1 MVSFEIPTISQF
13 NFLNIILIMKEKEL
27 APNFKIPSSNNEEF
41 ELKKNKNNFLII
53 YFYPRDNT
61 PGCTNEAK
69 DFSKLYK
76 EFKKLNCEIFGISK
90 DSIESHKKFISKFK
104 IPFQLLSDEKIVA
117 LKKYRA
123 WGEKSMYGKKFMG
136 IKRTTVL
143 ISPKGK
149 IIKIWNNVKVKE
161 HAKEVLSCLKE
172 SI

>member
-1 MVSFEIPTISQF
+1 MI
-13 NFLNIILIMKEKEL
+13 KENSK
-27 APNFKIPSSNNEEF
+27 ASNFKLPSSNNKTF
-41 ELKKNKNNFLII
+41 EINKSLKQYLVI

-76 EFKKLNCEIFGISK
+76 EFKKLNCDIFGISK
-90 DSIESHKKFISKFK
+90 DSVDSHKKFISKFK

-117 LKKYRA
+117 LKKYGA

-143 ISPKGK
+143 INPKGK
-149 IIKIWNNVKVKE
+149 IIKIWNNVKVKD
-161 HAKEVLSCLKE
+161 HAKEVLKCLKE
-172 SI
+172 AI

>member
-1 MVSFEIPTISQF
+1 MV
-13 NFLNIILIMKEKEL
+13 KENSK
-27 APNFKIPSSNNEEF
+27 APNFKLPSSNNKDF
-41 ELKKNKNNFLII
+41 EIKKSLNQYLVI

-61 PGCTNEAK
+61 PGCTSEAK

-76 EFKKLNCEIFGISK
+76 EFKKLNCDIFGISK
-90 DSIESHKKFISKFK
+90 DSVESHKKFISKFK

-117 LKKYRA
+117 LKKYGA

-143 ISPKGK
+143 INPKGK
-149 IIKIWNNVKVKE
+149 IIKIWNNVKVKD

-172 SI
+172 AI

>member
-1 MVSFEIPTISQF
+1 MI
-13 NFLNIILIMKEKEL
+13 KENSK
-27 APNFKIPSSNNEEF
+27 APNFKLPSSNNKNF
-41 ELKKNKNNFLII
+41 EIKKILSKYMVI

-90 DSIESHKKFISKFK
+90 DSVESHKKFISKFK
-104 IPFQLLSDEKIVA
+104 IPCKLLSDEKIVA
-117 LKKYRA
+117 LKKYGA

-143 ISPKGK
+143 INPKGK
-149 IIKIWNNVKVKE
+149 IIKIWNNVKVKD

-172 SI
+172 AI

>member
-1 MVSFEIPTISQF
+1 MI
-13 NFLNIILIMKEKEL
+13 KENSK
-27 APNFKIPSSNNEEF
+27 APNFKLPSSNNKDF
-41 ELKKNKNNFLII
+41 EIDKSLNQYLVV

-76 EFKKLNCEIFGISK
+76 EFKKLNCEIVGISK

-104 IPFQLLSDEKIVA
+104 IPFHLLSDEKIIA
-117 LKKYRA
+117 LKKYGA

-143 ISPKGK
+143 INPKGK
-149 IIKIWNNVKVKE
+149 IIKIWNNVKVTD
-161 HAKEVLSCLKE
+161 HAKEVLNCLKE
-172 SI
+172 AI

>member
-1 MVSFEIPTISQF
+1 
-13 NFLNIILIMKEKEL
+13 MKEKEL
-27 APNFKIPSSNNEEF
+27 APNFKIPSSNNKEF
-41 ELKKNKNNFLII
+41 ELKKNKNKFLII

-76 EFKKLNCEIFGISK
+76 EFKKLNCDIFGISK
-90 DSIESHKKFISKFK
+90 DSIESHQKFISKFK
-104 IPFQLLSDEKIVA
+104 IPFQLLSDDKIIA
-117 LKKYRA
+117 LKKYGA

-143 ISPKGK
+143 INPKGK
-149 IIKIWNNVKVKE
+149 IIKIWNNVKVKD

-172 SI
+172 AI

>member
-1 MVSFEIPTISQF
+1 MV
-13 NFLNIILIMKEKEL
+13 KENSK
-27 APNFKIPSSNNEEF
+27 APNFKLPSSNNKDF
-41 ELKKNKNNFLII
+41 EIKKSLNQYLVI

-76 EFKKLNCEIFGISK
+76 KFKKLNCEIVGISK
-90 DSIESHKKFISKFK
+90 DNIESHNKFISKFK
-104 IPFQLLSDEKIVA
+104 IPFQLLSDEKIIA

-143 ISPKGK
+143 INPKGK
-149 IIKIWNNVKVKE
+149 IIKIWNNVKVTD
-161 HAKEVLSCLKE
+161 HAKEVLSLLKE
-172 SI
+172 TI

>member
-1 MVSFEIPTISQF
+1 
-13 NFLNIILIMKEKEL
+13 MKEKEL
-27 APNFKIPSSNNEEF
+27 APNFKIPSSNNKEF
-41 ELKKNKNNFLII
+41 ELKKNKNKFLII
-53 YFYPRDNT
+53 YFYSRDNT

-161 HAKEVLSCLKE
+161 HAKEVLSFLKE
-172 SI
+172 AI

>member
-1 MVSFEIPTISQF
+1 MIKE
-13 NFLNIILIMKEKEL
+13 NFKV
-27 APNFKIPSSNNEEF
+27 PNFKLPSSNNKTF
-41 ELKKNKNNFLII
+41 EINKSLKQYLVI

-61 PGCTNEAK
+61 PGCTSEAK

-76 EFKKLNCEIFGISK
+76 EFKKLNCDIFGISK
-90 DSIESHKKFISKFK
+90 DSVDSHKKFISKFK

-117 LKKYRA
+117 LKKYGA

-143 ISPKGK
+143 INQKGK
-149 IIKIWNNVKVKE
+149 IIKIWNNVKVKD

-172 SI
+172 AI

>member
-1 MVSFEIPTISQF
+1 
-13 NFLNIILIMKEKEL
+13 MKEKEL
-27 APNFKIPSSNNEEF
+27 APNFKIPSSNNKEF
-41 ELKKNKNNFLII
+41 ELKKNKNKFLII

-90 DSIESHKKFISKFK
+90 DSIESHQKFISKFK

-117 LKKYRA
+117 LKKYGA

-143 ISPKGK
+143 INPKGK
-149 IIKIWNNVKVKE
+149 IIKIWNNVKVKD

-172 SI
+172 AI

>member
-1 MVSFEIPTISQF
+1 
-13 NFLNIILIMKEKEL
+13 MKEKEL
-27 APNFKIPSSNNEEF
+27 APNFKISSSNNEEF

-123 WGEKSMYGKKFMG
+123 WGEKNMYGKKFMG

>member
-1 MVSFEIPTISQF
+1 
-13 NFLNIILIMKEKEL
+13 MKEKEL
-27 APNFKIPSSNNEEF
+27 APNFKIPSSINKKF
-41 ELKKNKNNFLII
+41 ELKKNKNKFLVI

-76 EFKKLNCEIFGISK
+76 EFKKLNCDIFGISK
-90 DSIESHKKFISKFK
+90 DSVDSHKKFISKFK

-117 LKKYRA
+117 LKKYGA

-149 IIKIWNNVKVKE
+149 IIKIWNNVKVKD
-161 HAKEVLSCLKE
+161 HAKEVLSYLKE
-172 SI
+172 AI

>member
-1 MVSFEIPTISQF
+1 MI
-13 NFLNIILIMKEKEL
+13 KENSK
-27 APNFKIPSSNNEEF
+27 ASNFKLPSSNNKTF
-41 ELKKNKNNFLII
+41 EINKSLKQYLVI

-76 EFKKLNCEIFGISK
+76 EFKRLNCEIFGISK
-90 DSIESHKKFISKFK
+90 DNIESHKKFISKFK
-104 IPFQLLSDEKIVA
+104 IPFQLLSDEKIIA
-117 LKKYRA
+117 LKKYGA

-149 IIKIWNNVKVKE
+149 IIKIWNNVKVKD

-172 SI
+172 AI

>member
-1 MVSFEIPTISQF
+1 
-13 NFLNIILIMKEKEL
+13 MKEKEL

-41 ELKKNKNNFLII
+41 ELKKNRNNFLII

-104 IPFQLLSDEKIVA
+104 IPFQLLSDEKIIA
-117 LKKYRA
+117 LKKYRV

>member
-1 MVSFEIPTISQF
+1 
-13 NFLNIILIMKEKEL
+13 MKEKEL
-27 APNFKIPSSNNEEF
+27 APNFKIPSSNNKEF
-41 ELKKNKNNFLII
+41 ELKKNRNNFLII

>member
-1 MVSFEIPTISQF
+1 
-13 NFLNIILIMKEKEL
+13 MKEKEL

-41 ELKKNKNNFLII
+41 ELKKNKNKFLII

-117 LKKYRA
+117 LKKYQA

-172 SI
+172 AI